1 MTMPQ
6 QQDSGADTTR
16 IGVDFGVSTT
26 VIAVAVPGSG
36 TTTFAI
42 PGISH
47 QYPGDPSVHA
57 IPSLVQYAGGK
68 LAGCGE
74 EAAGTGPDPGT
85 VRWMRR
91 YLCEGSPVQIPRG
104 DGRTVGY
111 EEATASFLTCILA
124 RVLAAH
130 PGAALVFAVPAGAPP
145 TYGELLQRAAR
156 TAGARS
162 CSLVPEYRAALPGSG
177 CQPAAGEPVLILSVP
192 ETEPEAVIVAGEGA
206 GAGQAAG
213 GLRVLATATGSSGC
227 HAIDGW
233 IANDLILK
241 CRLSPGGPR
250 AVRLA
255 STFRREAARLREE
268 LPRTREAT
276 VRLDDPVSGRSF
288 AAVYTAAD
296 LDCILSSHNVI
307 QSLQDCMDRALSALR
322 MRGGDPA
329 RITHVLI
336 LGEGGLLPQVQDA
349 VREKFPSA
357 TVHTAHPIDAI
368 ARGAAEP
375 AFLPK
380 KENRIACS
388 YALRYWDPV
397 AQEHH
402 YRYLVHS
409 GARYPSAG
417 QVARIIISAAYDGQ
431 THLGIPLCRMGHGDG
446 DAGRTPAIELVS
458 ERGGG
463 VRLAGPVQ
471 DADAHRQA
479 VPANERAPTLLV
491 ANPPARKGEPR
502 FECTFTVDAERNLCL
517 SARDLVTGKYA
528 KQNEPVHRLT

>member
-145 TYGELLQRAAR
+145 SYGELLQRAAR

-162 CSLVPEYRAALPGSG
+162 CSLVPEYRAALPGNG
-177 CQPAAGEPVLILSVP
+177 CQPAAGSRSSSFPFRRPSRRQSSLPEKGRGQDKLPGGCGYSPLPPVLPAAMQS
-192 ETEPEAVIVAGEGA
+192 TAG
-206 GAGQAAG
+206 
-213 GLRVLATATGSSGC
+213 S
-227 HAIDGW
+227 
-233 IANDLILK
+233 
-241 CRLSPGGPR
+241 
-250 AVRLA
+250 
-255 STFRREAARLREE
+255 
-268 LPRTREAT
+268 RTT
-276 VRLDDPVSGRSF
+276 
-288 AAVYTAAD
+288 
-296 LDCILSSHNVI
+296 
-307 QSLQDCMDRALSALR
+307 
-322 MRGGDPA
+322 
-329 RITHVLI
+329 
-336 LGEGGLLPQVQDA
+336 
-349 VREKFPSA
+349 
-357 TVHTAHPIDAI
+357 
-368 ARGAAEP
+368 
-375 AFLPK
+375 
-380 KENRIACS
+380 
-388 YALRYWDPV
+388 
-397 AQEHH
+397 
-402 YRYLVHS
+402 
-409 GARYPSAG
+409 
-417 QVARIIISAAYDGQ
+417 
-431 THLGIPLCRMGHGDG
+431 
-446 DAGRTPAIELVS
+446 
-458 ERGGG
+458 
-463 VRLAGPVQ
+463 
-471 DADAHRQA
+471 
-479 VPANERAPTLLV
+479 
-491 ANPPARKGEPR
+491 
-502 FECTFTVDAERNLCL
+502 
-517 SARDLVTGKYA
+517 
-528 KQNEPVHRLT
+528 